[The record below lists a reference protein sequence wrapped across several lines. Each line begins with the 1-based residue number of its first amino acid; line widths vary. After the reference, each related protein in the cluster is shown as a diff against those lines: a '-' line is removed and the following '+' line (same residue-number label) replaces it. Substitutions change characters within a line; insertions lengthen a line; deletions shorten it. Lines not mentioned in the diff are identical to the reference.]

1 MTAMTATTALPLPKL
16 PEPLPLEVE
25 TSAAVVDQVSDA
37 IDRFHNDTHPGAR
50 RFCTE
55 RPCREVAGII
65 HGNLL

>member
-1 MTAMTATTALPLPKL
+1 MTATTALPLPKL
-16 PEPLPLEVE
+16 PEPLPRRSGDRL
-25 TSAAVVDQVSDA
+25 DQVSDA